1 MTPEKLLQS
10 LFDSRVQ
17 ASASTSNQGRHPT
30 RIRVLQALQRGN
42 LCIPDLAE
50 KSDVTRQTAYRAV
63 APLDEAGLVR
73 ERNDCFT
80 LTCSGSRMLQ
90 AYSQLNEEVSV
101 DSLARLARSPHQQW
115 LLRALGEEA
124 MRKCTLVER
133 ARNEGGPSRTTIHRM
148 ITGLQEDGY
157 VDLRSGTYGLSETGE
172 LLRESFEHLHE
183 IAAGAI
189 ENRSFVR
196 WLPAEL
202 DSLPLEALENF
213 ELIHNTPEQPH
224 NVLNAFVSGAGID
237 LEGFRGMGAI
247 RSPALDQAYRPVVKH
262 TPSVTVVFTD
272 EVLFQFHGDH
282 RFVDYATQFDYS
294 AYLKD
299 GLIRQDARLLFVP
312 GPIPLHLA
320 IYDDSRVIMAPAPS
334 TGVTEAESTALES
347 SDSCIIEWA
356 LDLFNAHLE
365 DARPP
370 IQVFQE
376 HAATLTGDKHGHERL
391 LRSSIPQ
398 KKAR

>member
-10 LFDSRVQ
+10 LLDSRVQ
-17 ASASTSNQGRHPT
+17 ASATPSNRGRHPT

-50 KSDVTRQTAYRAV
+50 MSEVTRQTAYRAV

-80 LTCSGSRMLQ
+80 LTCSGSRILQ
-90 AYSQLNEEVSV
+90 AYSQLDEKVTV
-101 DSLARLARSPHQQW
+101 GSLARLARSPHQQW
-115 LLRALGEEA
+115 LLRVLGEEA

-148 ITGLQEDGY
+148 ITRLQEDGY
-157 VDLRSGTYGLSETGE
+157 VNIRSGSYELSEAGE
-172 LLRESFEHLHE
+172 SLQDSFEQLRD
-183 IAAGAI
+183 IVAGAI
-189 ENRSFVR
+189 ENQSFVR

-202 DSLPLEALENF
+202 GSLPLEAIENAA
-213 ELIHNTPEQPH
+213 LIHNTPDQPH

-237 LEGFRGMGAI
+237 LEAFRGMGAI

-262 TPSVTVVFTD
+262 TPSVTVVLTD
-272 EVLFQFHGDH
+272 EVLFQFHADH
-282 RFVDYATQFDYS
+282 RFVDYAAQVDYS
-294 AYLKD
+294 AYLND
-299 GLIRQDARLLFVP
+299 GCIRTDARLLFVP

-320 IYDDSRVIMAPAPS
+320 VYDDSRVIMAPAPS
-334 TGVTEAESTALES
+334 TGVAEAESTALES
-347 SDSCIIEWA
+347 TDSSIVEWA
-356 LDLFNAHLE
+356 LDLFNEHLE
-365 DARPP
+365 EARPP
-370 IQVFQE
+370 IRVFQE
-376 HAATLTGDKHGHERL
+376 HAASIVEDELGHEHP

-398 KKAR
+398 TKAK

>member
-17 ASASTSNQGRHPT
+17 ASASSSNRGRHPT

-63 APLDEAGLVR
+63 APLDKAGLVR

-80 LTCSGSRMLQ
+80 LTCSGSRVLQ
-90 AYSQLNEEVSV
+90 AYSQLDEVVTV

-115 LLRALGEEA
+115 LLRALETEP

-148 ITGLQEDGY
+148 ITRLQGDGY
-157 VDLRSGTYGLSETGE
+157 VDLQAGIYGLSETGE
-172 LLRESFEHLHE
+172 LLQESFEQLHE

-202 DSLPLEALENF
+202 DSLPLEALENS
-213 ELIHNTPEQPH
+213 ELVHNTPDQPH
-224 NVLNAFVSGAGID
+224 NVLNAFVSGAGLD
-237 LEGFRGMGAI
+237 LEAFRGMGAI

-262 TPSVTVVFTD
+262 TPSVTVVFTN

-282 RFVDYATQFDYS
+282 RFVDYAAQIDYS

-299 GLIRQDARLLFVP
+299 GFIRQNARLLFVP

-347 SDSCIIEWA
+347 SDTCIIAWA

-370 IQVFQE
+370 LQVFQE
-376 HAATLTGDKHGHERL
+376 HAATLIGDKHGQERL